1 LVENFYASAIGCR
14 IVRHDIRFNKP
25 RRVKLLKSGI
35 KKTNKFMNEL
45 FAAPERLGVLI
56 VGLGGA
62 VATTAVA
69 GIELLKQ
76 GKIGYEGLTLSQ
88 VPENITSQ
96 LAKYESLVFGGWDL
110 SAADLASAAATH
122 NVLTLQQFQAARTAL
137 EAIKPIP
144 AVGNIKFCAN
154 VTGKNCI
161 QIESHRDAIE
171 ILRENIRN
179 FRSENRCD
187 SVVMIN
193 LASTEKAVDRD
204 SEMFASLEFFE
215 QALDTNAPEISPAM
229 FYAYAA
235 IAEGVPFANFTPSVA
250 ADIPALVEFARQ
262 QNVPIAGKDGKT
274 GQTMMKTVI
283 APGLRARA
291 LKVEGWYST
300 NILGNRDGLA
310 LSDPESLKSKINTKG
325 SVLDEILGYKVE
337 DHLVDIRYY
346 RPRGDNK
353 ESWDNIDITGFL
365 GQPMQIKINF
375 LCKDSILAAPLVIE
389 IARVLDLARRR
400 GAGGVQEQM
409 SVFFKLPQVADEAET
424 PPVHALYKQEQML
437 FYWLSENSEQ
447 LGSTNETDSTVENG
461 SRPAAKSAAVENGKF

>member
-1 LVENFYASAIGCR
+1 
-14 IVRHDIRFNKP
+14 
-25 RRVKLLKSGI
+25 
-35 KKTNKFMNEL
+35 MNEL
-45 FAAPERLGVLI
+45 FDAPERLGVLI

-62 VATTAVA
+62 VATTAIA

-76 GKIGYEGLTLSQ
+76 GKIGYEGLTLAQ
-88 VPENITSQ
+88 APENITSQ
-96 LAKYESLVFGGWDL
+96 LSKYESLVFGGWDL

-137 EAIKPIP
+137 EEIKPLP
-144 AVGNIKFCAN
+144 AVGSLEFCAN
-154 VTGKNCI
+154 VTGKNCLSA
-161 QIESHRDAIE
+161 ESHREAIE
-171 ILRENIRN
+171 ILRGHIRN
-179 FRSENRCD
+179 FKTENKCD
-187 SVVMIN
+187 SIVMIN

-204 SEMFASLEFFE
+204 SETFASLKRFE

-250 ADIPALVEFARQ
+250 ADIPALVEFAKQ

-365 GQPMQIKINF
+365 GQAMQIKINF

-400 GAGGVQEQM
+400 KAGGVQEQM
-409 SVFFKLPQVADEAET
+409 SVFFKLPQVANEAEI
-424 PPVHALYKQEQML
+424 PPIHALYKQEQML
-437 FYWLSENSEQ
+437 FDWLSENSEQ
-447 LGSTNETDSTVENG
+447 LSSTNETDLTVESG
-461 SRPAAKSAAVENGKF
+461 TRPTAKSAAVENGKL